1 MVDKQYSR
9 LSRNFILEGDV
20 NNNSVL
26 GKKRRLSEAQE
37 WSFRLKNDPGQYEKE
52 TFVDRINEIKFAIK
66 EFRKLYDKTPVTDHW
81 FRAKILKQ
89 IERSK
94 RTLSKT
100 QIEYEMFRKYKTRTA
115 ISK

>member
-1 MVDKQYSR
+1 VVDKQYSR

-52 TFVDRINEIKFAIK
+52 TFVDRINEIKFAIRSL
-66 EFRKLYDKTPVTDHW
+66 ENCMRKHL
-81 FRAKILKQ
+81 
-89 IERSK
+89 
-94 RTLSKT
+94 
-100 QIEYEMFRKYKTRTA
+100 
-115 ISK
+115 